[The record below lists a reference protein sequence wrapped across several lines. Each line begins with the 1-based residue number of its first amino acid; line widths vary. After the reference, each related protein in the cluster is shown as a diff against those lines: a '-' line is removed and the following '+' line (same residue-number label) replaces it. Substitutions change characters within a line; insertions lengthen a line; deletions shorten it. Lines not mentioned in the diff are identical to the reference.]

1 MAAVGGLGQ
10 KNIRTIRYF
19 SGDGA
24 GGQWGRVAE
33 STLNLPP
40 SWEGLRAGTAEKSP
54 TTTRATIP
62 PTMPTHIDTTD
73 PKYKNAAA
81 EILRRHDSGEAEANI
96 TTAVRNFLTVTGLV
110 KDEEIVEE
118 NAPALGS
125 RRAVDLTALDTFI
138 EFKRRIGTKGG
149 FDPDPENVRQL
160 DDYLEASQKQGRVR
174 MGVLTDG
181 KYWLLR
187 WPNAGPVKTVEPYAF
202 TLNDPDRW
210 IALYDWLRDYALS
223 AEEDKQP
230 SRDAIEE
237 HFGPKSPSYQR
248 DIDTLKALYDEYAGC
263 NTITVKRD
271 LWRNLL
277 TAALGE
283 IARTDD
289 QLDGLFVRHTYL
301 TAVIGMVVQARFG
314 GDIVR
319 LAANDPAD
327 LLHGRDFRNK
337 TGLQGVVES
346 DFFAWPAEVGGLPF
360 LKTLGRR
367 IAKFDWRQAPND
379 VAAILY
385 ETVIPPDERR
395 QLGEY
400 YTPDW
405 LASAIVREV
414 VTDPLGQSVLDP
426 ACGSGTFVAEAVTHF
441 IEVAKDT
448 SLGPKDQLEWLRFS
462 IRGIDVHPVA
472 VHLARA
478 AWVLAAQPALQA
490 ANAAGLAA
498 NVTVPI
504 YLGDALQ
511 LGLRTD
517 MFAQHEVRI
526 PVEDDKNTELVFPVR
541 LVDDAETFDAFMGD
555 VAEAIEH
562 GDDPSFALDD
572 QQITDP
578 TERQTLENTIAALQ
592 QLHAEGR
599 NHIWAY
605 YTRNLV
611 RPVALSRN
619 KVDVIVGN
627 PPWIN
632 YNQTVNTLRAELE
645 RQSKDLY
652 GIWAGGRYATH
663 QDVAGLFF
671 ACSVDLYLKDGGSIG
686 MVMPHS
692 ALQTGQHA
700 RWRTGEWRAK
710 PIGTGKEREK
720 GRRLLAVDFSHKTA
734 WDLEGLEPNTFFP
747 VPASVV
753 FARRVGEGD
762 EVTATPLAG
771 HVDRWLGK
779 AGAAD
784 VRRVPAAIT
793 DTSAE
798 AASPYAALTREGATV
813 VPRCLFFVDQA
824 ENPAIIQAGQTITVN
839 PRRGTFDKDPWRS
852 LDLTAIT
859 GQTIGTQH
867 LHDVHLGETLLPYAT
882 LAPLKAILPLKQGD
896 TSLPAD
902 TNGLGG
908 INLGALGQRMRDRWR
923 TISSLWDK
931 NKTEANRLQLSERLD
946 YHGELSA
953 QLNWRGNPGE
963 RPIRVAYNQSGA
975 PTAALLQDD
984 DALADYTLF
993 WVVCKGA
1000 EEANYLLAIINSQT
1014 LYEAAMSFMAKGQ
1027 FGARHLHKH
1036 LWKLPIPEFDPEN
1049 GLHVEISEAGQAAAA
1064 GAAQRLARLRQ
1075 ERDRVTVTI
1084 ARRELRQ
1091 WLRES
1096 TEGKVVEDAVARLL
1110 AA

>member
-1 MAAVGGLGQ
+1 M
-10 KNIRTIRYF
+10 
-19 SGDGA
+19 
-24 GGQWGRVAE
+24 
-33 STLNLPP
+33 
-40 SWEGLRAGTAEKSP
+40 
-54 TTTRATIP
+54 
-62 PTMPTHIDTTD
+62 
-73 PKYKNAAA
+73 
-81 EILRRHDSGEAEANI
+81 
-96 TTAVRNFLTVTGLV
+96 TVTGLV
-110 KDEEIVEE
+110 KDEEIDEE
-118 NAPALGS
+118 NPPALGS

-138 EFKRRIGTKGG
+138 EFKRRIGTTGG
-149 FDPDPENVRQL
+149 FNPDPENVRQL

-181 KYWLLR
+181 KHWLLR
-187 WPNAGPVKTVEPYAF
+187 WPNAGPVRTVRPYAF
-202 TLNDPDRW
+202 TFEDPDRW
-210 IALYDWLRDYALS
+210 VELHDWLRDYALS
-223 AEEDKQP
+223 AEENKQP
-230 SRDAIEE
+230 SRDAIAE
-237 HFGPKSPSYQR
+237 HFGPNSPSYER
-248 DIDTLKALYDEYAGC
+248 DIATLKALYDEYAGY
-263 NTITVKRD
+263 NTIKVKRD

-327 LLHGRDFRNK
+327 LLHGRDFRDK

-346 DFFAWPAEVGGLPF
+346 DFFAWPTEVGGSPF
-360 LKTLGRR
+360 LRILGRR
-367 IAKFDWRQAPND
+367 IARFDWRQAPND

-405 LASAIVREV
+405 LARAIVREV
-414 VTDPLGQSVLDP
+414 VTDPLGQYVLDP

-441 IEVAKDT
+441 IEAARDT
-448 SLGPKDQLEWLRFS
+448 SLDPKDQLEWLRFS
-462 IRGIDVHPVA
+462 ISGIDVHPVA

-490 ANAAGLAA
+490 ANAAGLAT

-511 LGLRTD
+511 LRFQTGDL
-517 MFAQHEVRI
+517 FAQHEVRI
-526 PVEDDKNTELVFPVR
+526 QVNDDQNTELVFPVS
-541 LVDDAETFDAFMGD
+541 LVDRAEDFDALMGD

-562 GDDPSFALDD
+562 GADPSFALDD

-632 YNQTVNTLRAELE
+632 YNQTVSTLRAELE

-671 ACSVDLYLKDGGSIG
+671 ARSADLYLKDGGVIG

-692 ALQTGQHA
+692 ALQTGQYTK
-700 RWRTGEWRAK
+700 WRTGSWQARSS
-710 PIGTGKEREK
+710 
-720 GRRLLAVDFSHKTA
+720 GRRLAVDFGHKTA
-734 WDLEGLEPNTFFP
+734 WDLEKLDPNTFFP
-747 VPASVV
+747 VPASVA
-753 FARRVGEGD
+753 FAQRVGEGD
-762 EVTATPLAG
+762 TAKATPLAG
-771 HVDRWLGK
+771 RVDRWLGK

-784 VRRVPAAIT
+784 VRRVPAGIT
-793 DTSAE
+793 DTSVGGG
-798 AASPYAALTREGATV
+798 SPYAGHSRQGAV
-813 VPRCLFFVDQA
+813 IVPRSLFFVEET
-824 ENPAIIQAGQTITVN
+824 ENPAAIQAGQTVTVN
-839 PRRGTFDKDPWRS
+839 PRRGSQDKEPWRS
-852 LDLTAIT
+852 LELAAISE
-859 GQTIGTQH
+859 QTIEAAH
-867 LHDVHLGETLLPYAT
+867 VFDVHLGETLVPYAT
-882 LAPLKAILPLKQGD
+882 LDPLKAVLPFKQGD
-896 TSLPAD
+896 HSLPAD
-902 TNGLGG
+902 TSGVGG

-923 TISSLWDK
+923 IVSRVW
-931 NKTEANRLQLSERLD
+931 EANRAEANKMDLMGQLD
-946 YHGELSA
+946 YYAKLSA
-953 QLNWRGNPGE
+953 QLEWQGDPTGRPSRVVYTTSGE
-963 RPIRVAYNQSGA
+963 
-975 PTAALLQDD
+975 PTAALLHDD
-984 DALADYTLF
+984 TAVVDHLLFWIACKDLAEADY
-993 WVVCKGA
+993 
-1000 EEANYLLAIINSQT
+1000 LLGIINSDT
-1014 LYEAAMSFMAKGQ
+1014 LYTAVTPLMPKGQ

-1036 LWKLPIPEFDPEN
+1036 LWKLPIPEFDPGN
-1049 GLHVEISEAGQAAAA
+1049 GLHVEVSQAGRAAAD
-1064 GAAQRLARLRQ
+1064 GAAQRLAQLRQ
-1075 ERDRVTVTI
+1075 QRDRVTVTI

-1091 WLRES
+1091 WLRQS
-1096 TEGKVVEDAVARLL
+1096 PEGKAVEDAVGRLL
-1110 AA
+1110 RGSPS